1 MSFAITGDDMSYYF
15 RMKEDN
21 VSQGNKELRA
31 IMRTIIMI

>member
-1 MSFAITGDDMSYYF
+1 MSFAITGDDMSYF